1 MTTALIVLLV
11 AYMIISKIMGRRA
24 LNLPERPTDRH
35 PEGFERP
42 RLDYTSLSSEDRPL
56 SGPWD
61 IPTRNQDGP
70 QSGSWDIP
78 TRNQDGPQSGSW
90 DIPARGE
97 DDPLTGSRDKSTRG
111 EDVLLP
117 GPEEPECST
126 RAGNKPQPPLKW
138 ENEPCLPRRQREQS
152 NPAVDPPL
160 ALDEQEA
167 TSGRRKRNDCN
178 PLAAALRSKNALV
191 GSMIIGEVLN
201 SRGGR
206 IKSRR

>member
-1 MTTALIVLLV
+1 VTTALIVLLV

-42 RLDYTSLSSEDRPL
+42 RLDYTSLSSEERPL
-56 SGPWD
+56 SGP
-61 IPTRNQDGP
+61 
-70 QSGSWDIP
+70 WDIP

-111 EDVLLP
+111 ENVLLP